1 MSLSKT
7 NYSIIIEIDFIFM
20 ELLRRCSLH
29 YMIYPKLTPALT
41 IDAIKINGFHDDS
54 FVAPSFKKVTSILP
68 WSLSTDSSFVYHKQ
82 IDIFLDLQV
91 GIVRQSSLR
100 YNPLETHGQ

>member
-20 ELLRRCSLH
+20 ESCRGCGLH
-29 YMIYPKLTPALT
+29 YKIYSKLTPVLT
-41 IDAIKINGFHDDS
+41 IDAIKIFGIHDTS
-54 FVAPSFKKVTSILP
+54 LIYSSFKEVTSILP
-68 WSLSTDSSFVYHKQ
+68 WSLSTDSTFVYHKQ

-91 GIVRQSSLR
+91 EIIRQSSLLHH
-100 YNPLETHGQ
+100 PLETHGQ